1 MVGPD
6 FPAPV
11 PFPPG
16 VFHRHRDNVAA
27 DTFHDSLW
35 HATAAPAPPI
45 PPREGDETADVAV
58 VGAGYL
64 GLSTA
69 LHLAERGA
77 RVVVVEAHEPG
88 FGASGRN
95 TGFVVPSFVTPV
107 GPREAEA
114 ALGAPRAARLSRLVG
129 GAGECVFDLVRRHGI
144 RCDATQAGWLQPAH
158 SRARLDFLIR
168 RQGDWARHGKTLKLL
183 DRDETARL
191 TGLTSYPGALLD
203 PSGGHLNPLGYARGL
218 ARVALDAGVTMRAGA
233 PVTEIHRGSRGW
245 ALATPSGRIV
255 AEHAVL
261 ATNALIGPLVPEVA
275 RSVAPLVV
283 HQIATRPL
291 DPVNRERILPANHS
305 LSDTRRDIFAV
316 RWTPD
321 GRLVTGGAAALA
333 AGALG
338 RLRRSLAARLRRL
351 LPLIGP
357 VEAEYAWSGVIC
369 LTRDLLPRVFEV
381 DRGLFAAVGC
391 NGRGLALSTAF
402 GGELAAF
409 VASGDPTALSVPVSR
424 PAPIRG
430 HLAARHL
437 PSVLLP
443 WARLRDR
450 LETGAVHRRP

>member
-1 MVGPD
+1 M
-6 FPAPV
+6 
-11 PFPPG
+11 
-16 VFHRHRDNVAA
+16 AA
-27 DTFHDSLW
+27 DTFHESLW
-35 HATAAPAPPI
+35 HATAVPAPPLA
-45 PPREGDETADVAV
+45 PREGDEAADVAI

-69 LHLAERGA
+69 LHLAEQGA
-77 RVVVVEAHEPG
+77 RVVVAEAHEPG

-107 GPREAEA
+107 GPADVEA
-114 ALGAPRAARLSRLVG
+114 AIGGARAERLCRLVS
-129 GAGECVFDLVRRHGI
+129 GAGERVFELVRRHRI
-144 RCDATQAGWLQPAH
+144 ACDAAEAGWLQPAH
-158 SRARLDFLIR
+158 SRARLDFLER
-168 RQGDWARHGKTLKLL
+168 RRDDWARRGKTLALVG
-183 DRDETARL
+183 RSETDRL
-191 TGLTSYPGALLD
+191 TGVGSYHGALLD

-218 ARVALDAGVTMRAGA
+218 ARAALAAGA
-233 PVTEIHRGSRGW
+233 TIRVGTPVTDYRGGRRGW
-245 ALATPSGRIV
+245 VLATPSGRIV
-255 AEHAVL
+255 AERVVL
-261 ATNALIGPLVPEVA
+261 ATNAWTGPLAPEVA
-275 RSVAPLVV
+275 RSVVPLVV

-291 DPVNRERILPANHS
+291 DPVNRERILPQNHC
-305 LSDTRRDIFAV
+305 LSDTRRDIFAL

-338 RLRRSLAARLRRL
+338 RLRRSLVARLERL
-351 LPLIGP
+351 LPLVGH
-357 VEAEYAWSGVIC
+357 VETEHAWSGVIC
-369 LTRDLLPRVFEV
+369 LTRDFLPRVFEV
-381 DRGLFAAVGC
+381 DRGIYFAVGC

-409 VASGDPTALSVPVSR
+409 LASGDPVALSVPVSR

-450 LETGAVHRRP
+450 LEAGRGRSSSHYKLSRG